1 MNFVDSFFF
10 LFFLTV
16 MTKISCGDKIYAGLS
31 KTLSEIHG
39 ELSDMSMNTE
49 STQQSVLSF
58 TSTTFSNITKI

>member
-10 LFFLTV
+10 IFFFLL
-16 MTKISCGDKIYAGLS
+16 SCGDRIYASLS

-39 ELSDMSMNTE
+39 ELSDMWMNTE
-49 STQQSVLSF
+49 STQQLVLSF